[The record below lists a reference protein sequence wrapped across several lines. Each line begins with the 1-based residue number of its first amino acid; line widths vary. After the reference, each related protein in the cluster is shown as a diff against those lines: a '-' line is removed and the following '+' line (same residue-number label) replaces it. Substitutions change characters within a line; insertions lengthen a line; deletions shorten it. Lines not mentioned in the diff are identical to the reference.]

1 MQLIEPA
8 VMSHSVSPLQTPR
21 LNPHLAS
28 GSVLKLGD
36 A

>member
-1 MQLIEPA
+1 MQLVEPA
-8 VMSHSVSPLQTPR
+8 VVSHSLSPLQSPW
-21 LNPHLAS
+21 LSPHLAS